1 MGNLNRYHWR
11 QVINE
16 RAYVEHVCK
25 RDAPL
30 LRKKLLGIV
39 NFPSNLPNA
48 RSQGHA
54 TYFTIMEIFR
64 STSERISRLL
74 EIRSRSI

>member
-30 LRKKLLGIV
+30 LRKKVLRIV
-39 NFPSNLPNA
+39 NFSVESSNA
-48 RSQGHA
+48 GYSEQGHN
-54 TYFTIMEIFR
+54 
-64 STSERISRLL
+64 ISP
-74 EIRSRSI
+74 